1 MNDQVAEL
9 LVVVDLKL
17 RKEAHGIT
25 MDSNAFGQRDD
36 AKKKLTTLQKINSFE
51 NSVYILSV
59 LLHLVV
65 LLFSFT
71 DLYLSGDGVGLDLC
85 SLCSLWE
92 IKATCLVTA
101 GNDM

>member
-36 AKKKLTTLQKINSFE
+36 AKKNLQLCKKLTVLRTR
-51 NSVYILSV
+51 YI
-59 LLHLVV
+59 
-65 LLFSFT
+65 FY
-71 DLYLSGDGVGLDLC
+71 LYSYI
-85 SLCSLWE
+85 SSSY
-92 IKATCLVTA
+92 CLVSQTCISPEMGWDWIFVPSA
-101 GNDM
+101 VCEK